1 MRSIQS
7 CISLY
12 MLSLV
17 LLYSPYCFSR
27 THYHHFAQHY
37 YGSYESRLPQQMY
50 TGGERAVVVSPRA
63 HVWGAYDSNGQLVR
77 AGLASA
83 GSNWCSDLGR
93 RCHTA
98 VGTFRVFSLGS
109 SSCISS
115 RFPIPYG
122 GAPMPYCM
130 YFNHNQALHGS
141 PAGHVVEGNV
151 SHGCVRMHVDD
162 ARWLRFNFVNIGTK
176 VIIKPY

>member
-12 MLSLV
+12 MFCLFLS
-17 LLYSPYCFSR
+17 YSPYCLASR
-27 THYHHFAQHY
+27 THYHSSYHHQ
-37 YGSYESRLPQQMY
+37 YGSYASRLPQ
-50 TGGERAVVVSPRA
+50 TINTDERTVVVDPRV
-63 HVWGAYDSNGQLVR
+63 HTWGAYEDGHLIR

-83 GSNWCSDLGR
+83 GSDYCRDLGR

-109 SSCISS
+109 AGCYST

-130 YFNHNQALHGS
+130 YFNRNQALHGS

-176 VIIKPY
+176 VIIRPY